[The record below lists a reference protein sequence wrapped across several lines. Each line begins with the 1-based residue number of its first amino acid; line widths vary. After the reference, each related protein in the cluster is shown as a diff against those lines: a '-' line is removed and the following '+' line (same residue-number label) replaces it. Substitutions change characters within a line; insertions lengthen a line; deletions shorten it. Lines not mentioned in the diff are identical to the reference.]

1 LHERDQREPVSSCGG
16 DGKPLQACTIRV
28 GLSVPACYPNQVR
41 FALRGCAVLAL
52 VLGIAV
58 VAPVERVDTGDA
70 GITPAGE
77 RGETP
82 AIRTGADLGRRLAHH
97 APVALPAPAATL
109 RGPHLAAVVR
119 LPRPALP
126 CGRLRAG
133 AWRARAP
140 PPPA

>member
-1 LHERDQREPVSSCGG
+1 
-16 DGKPLQACTIRV
+16 LQACTIRV
-28 GLSVPACYPNQVR
+28 GLTVPACYPQEVR

-58 VAPVERVDTGDA
+58 VAPVERVDPTGDA

-82 AIRTGADLGRRLAHH
+82 AIRTGSDLGRRLAHH
-97 APVALPAPAATL
+97 APVALPPLAATL
-109 RGPHLAAVVR
+109 RGPDLAEVVR
-119 LPRPALP
+119 PPRPAP
-126 CGRLRAG
+126 PRSQPRAG
-133 AWRARAP
+133 TRRARAP